1 MNYLKRTGVKTLS
14 PDINRS
20 QKNFSIEGENVRYGL
35 MGIKNVGEQ
44 AMEFV
49 LKERADNGPF
59 KDIRD
64 FLDRCAGQVNKRMV
78 ESLIKGGALDCFG
91 KTRATLMASYE
102 RILDTVLSD
111 KKSKISGQ
119 LSLFDELI
127 EDEEIKYTETPEY
140 SKADILKY
148 EKEVLGMYLSG
159 HPLDDYSDTRHEF
172 DFDTSMLFV
181 ESADEDGNTETVIDQ
196 SLAGKTVKFGCVVSS
211 FEKKATAKQQK
222 FAVGRVEDRMGSI
235 SFSMYPRAYEKYG
248 DLLSADCPL
257 KIVGKIDLRDE
268 SEAKISIEKVEIWQ
282 QDGAME
288 KASAPVRNAP
298 KSNGIL
304 YVLIQSGVEKD
315 MVSDILALHPG
326 NTPCQAQVK
335 RDGQSKLLEF
345 AQKVDVC
352 EDLLARLQ
360 DVLGA
365 SRVKYVVKNK

>member
-1 MNYLKRTGVKTLS
+1 
-14 PDINRS
+14 
-20 QKNFSIEGENVRYGL
+20 
-35 MGIKNVGEQ
+35 
-44 AMEFV
+44 
-49 LKERADNGPF
+49 
-59 KDIRD
+59 
-64 FLDRCAGQVNKRMV
+64 
-78 ESLIKGGALDCFG
+78 
-91 KTRATLMASYE
+91 
-102 RILDTVLSD
+102 
-111 KKSKISGQ
+111 
-119 LSLFDELI
+119 
-127 EDEEIKYTETPEY
+127 
-140 SKADILKY
+140 
-148 EKEVLGMYLSG
+148 MYLSG

-248 DLLSADCPL
+248 DLLGADCPL

>member
-1 MNYLKRTGVKTLS
+1 
-14 PDINRS
+14 
-20 QKNFSIEGENVRYGL
+20 
-35 MGIKNVGEQ
+35 
-44 AMEFV
+44 
-49 LKERADNGPF
+49 
-59 KDIRD
+59 
-64 FLDRCAGQVNKRMV
+64 
-78 ESLIKGGALDCFG
+78 
-91 KTRATLMASYE
+91 
-102 RILDTVLSD
+102 
-111 KKSKISGQ
+111 
-119 LSLFDELI
+119 
-127 EDEEIKYTETPEY
+127 
-140 SKADILKY
+140 
-148 EKEVLGMYLSG
+148 MYLSG

-288 KASAPVRNAP
+288 KTSAPVQNAP

-345 AQKVDVC
+345 AQKSTY
-352 EDLLARLQ
+352 AKTFLQ
-360 DVLGA
+360 DCRTFSAQAESNTSSRINKIFIHTKRSSLWQRTPARSKSGGA
-365 SRVKYVVKNK
+365 YQRRRRKRYERMRACMREIRSRSRL